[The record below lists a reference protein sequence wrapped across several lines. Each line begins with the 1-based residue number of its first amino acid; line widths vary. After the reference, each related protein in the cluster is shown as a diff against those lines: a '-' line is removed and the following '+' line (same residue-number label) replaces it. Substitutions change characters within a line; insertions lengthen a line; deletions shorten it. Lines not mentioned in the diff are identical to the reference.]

1 MTGTPHSHSDGPAAT
16 DRSLLRRFR
25 AGEDA
30 AAGELYAR
38 YAERLF
44 HLATARV
51 SDGLKQRV
59 DPEDIVQSVFR
70 TFFRRAALGQ
80 YAVPAGEELWKLF
93 LVIGLNKIREVAV
106 HHHAGKRDSRKT
118 AGGGAADAVAAEND
132 DIAVVALRMAID
144 DVLAPLPEA
153 YREIVRLRVER
164 YEVGEIAERVGRSK
178 RSVERI
184 LREFQQKLHGLID
197 GKP

>member
-1 MTGTPHSHSDGPAAT
+1 MMATDPEPVAGTPPT
-16 DRSLLRRFR
+16 DHSLLHRFQ

-30 AAGELYAR
+30 AATELYTR

-44 HLATARV
+44 RLATAKV
-51 SDGLKQRV
+51 GGGLQQRV

-80 YAVPAGEELWKLF
+80 YDVPAGEELWKLF

-106 HHHAGKRDSRKT
+106 HHHAGKRDLRQT
-118 AGGGAADAVAAEND
+118 TGGGAAEAVGDENHEVAVA
-132 DIAVVALRMAID
+132 ALRMAID
-144 DVLAPLPEA
+144 DVLAPLPET

-164 YEVGEIAERVGRSK
+164 YEVAEIAEKVGRSK

-184 LREFQQKLHGLID
+184 LSEFQQKLHGLID
-197 GKP
+197 GKQ